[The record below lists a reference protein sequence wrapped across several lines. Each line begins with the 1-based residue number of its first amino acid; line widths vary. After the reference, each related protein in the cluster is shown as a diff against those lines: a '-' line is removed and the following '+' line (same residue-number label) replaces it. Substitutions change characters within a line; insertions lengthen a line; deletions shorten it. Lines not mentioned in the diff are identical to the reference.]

1 MTSSNA
7 NDNDNDNENNE
18 NNNDNDNDNENENT
32 PIAPP
37 RATSGRSNPQLRIS
51 LPPLL
56 VINETNQEDFPTG
69 FVPFETQRLLNLVS
83 QITVQIPRNIN

>member
-7 NDNDNDNENNE
+7 NDNDNENENNDNENNE
-18 NNNDNDNDNENENT
+18 NENNENT
-32 PIAPP
+32 PIAAP

>member
-7 NDNDNDNENNE
+7 NDNDNENDNENNE
-18 NNNDNDNDNENENT
+18 NNENENNENT
-32 PIAPP
+32 PIAAP

>member
-7 NDNDNDNENNE
+7 NNNENENNE
-18 NNNDNDNDNENENT
+18 NENENNTTT

>member
-7 NDNDNDNENNE
+7 NDNDNENENNDNENNE
-18 NNNDNDNDNENENT
+18 NENNETT

>member
-7 NDNDNDNENNE
+7 NDNENNDNENNDNENNDNENNE
-18 NNNDNDNDNENENT
+18 NT
-32 PIAPP
+32 PIAAP

>member
-7 NDNDNDNENNE
+7 NDNDNENENNE
-18 NNNDNDNDNENENT
+18 NNENENNENT
-32 PIAPP
+32 PIAAP